1 MRRKRN
7 EIKRKASKANRKK
20 ISIIY
25 QRKLTSIAN
34 GESVMWQQSM
44 YIMAKMKIININRS
58 GSAKMAKESIENE
71 NSENNGGISV
81 MA

>member
-1 MRRKRN
+1 MAK
-7 EIKRKASKANRKK
+7 
-20 ISIIY
+20 
-25 QRKLTSIAN
+25 
-34 GESVMWQQSM
+34 SVMWQQSM